1 MTGWLTPGNGRPCLD
16 GPSRLATMA
25 GMGLQS
31 VVLGIG
37 PFSREIVPYLGYD
50 EDKYADTREGITI
63 VEYVFFSESGTTESL
78 ELASCFGIDPWD
90 FNQHELD
97 PAKADLEGLEILSTP
112 NRLLASW
119 ALSELGF
126 GSSSCRTGE
135 AR

>member
-50 EDKYADTREGITI
+50 EDKHADTREGITI

-78 ELASCFGIDPWD
+78 ELAKCFGIDPWD

-97 PAKADLEGLEILSTP
+97 PAKADLEGLEILFDAESVASFVALERAGFRFFFMP
-112 NRLLASW
+112 N
-119 ALSELGF
+119 G
-126 GSSSCRTGE
+126 
-135 AR
+135 